1 MLKKDFFLKDNIF
14 IFNINNKTTNVV
26 EKFYRDKPFPN
37 YSKDEDKRSILEK
50 GNKNLFMS
58 NLKKEVGNG
67 KYFLEAG
74 SGTSQLSIYLGTG
87 TNNKIFA
94 LDSALNSLRLG
105 SAFAKQQGISNIN
118 FINADILDLDS
129 VFDDS
134 SFDYVWSSGVLH
146 HTENPKQCFKL
157 LCRKLKKNGIFILG
171 LYNSYGRART
181 LIRRFFFKI
190 FGEKIVFFLDP
201 VLRRLSKDF
210 SKNKEKIE
218 SWIQD
223 QYSHPVESTHS
234 YGEVLSWFRENN
246 IRYLNCYPN
255 IFQDTGGFFT
265 EQAAPNFFERAI
277 MQISM
282 IFTKLGGEGGLFI
295 FIGKKE

>member
-1 MLKKDFFLKDNIF
+1 LLKKNFYVKDDIF
-14 IFNINNKTTNVV
+14 VFNIKNKTTNVV

-37 YSKDEDKRSILEK
+37 YSTTDNKRSILEK
-50 GNKNLFMS
+50 GNKNLFVS
-58 NLKKEVGNG
+58 NLKREVGNG

-74 SGTSQLSIYLGTG
+74 SGTSQLSIYLGAG

-94 LDSALNSLRLG
+94 LDSAFNSLRLG

-118 FINADILDLDS
+118 FINADILDLED

-146 HTENPKQCFKL
+146 HTDNPRQCFKL
-157 LCRKLKKNGIFILG
+157 LCSKLKKNGIFILG
-171 LYNSYGRART
+171 LYNSYGRIRT
-181 LIRRFFFKI
+181 LIRRFLFNI
-190 FGEKIVFFLDP
+190 FGKKIVFFLDP

-210 SKNKEKIE
+210 LKNEEKIDA
-218 SWIQD
+218 WFQD

-246 IRYLNCYPN
+246 IRFINSYPN
-255 IFQDTGGFFT
+255 VLQNSGDFFS
-265 EQAAPNFFERAI
+265 EQITPNFFERAI
-277 MQISM
+277 IQISM